1 MASPFSFHCIVCVEE
16 FHADER
22 YPVVLPCGHTYVC
35 NECANRLDKCME
47 CRTSLSLM
55 ISPSTASSTSSL
67 SSPMVRHLNSPT
79 TTTTT
84 GWSSARTGGR
94 IHSNIHSSNNN
105 SNNNN
110 LNTRTLPQRVIPPPP
125 VTRRLPL
132 PKNVVLLSLMEATA
146 MTIQD
151 LPDSPMESPIRQS
164 ITLEDTEE
172 QSIRDGTSL
181 ATGMCGT
188 YIINKT
194 SVPIFPSRPTNADT
208 YAKSRSD
215 VPEEEDVDSLVRFFH
230 MDHQDMKSDTRL
242 NRGDRVQIVSL
253 EDGWAKLAR
262 GYGFLRA
269 DAGQLVKGM
278 LMLLLVFVFPFVDPM
293 SPYSP
298 FLHTCLVIFLSS
310 WSFRRSGLSI
320 GSSVAITCRTKKK
333 VKKGS
338 ARFGSPSNHTDAGF
352 AQLIDAG

>member
-1 MASPFSFHCIVCVEE
+1 
-16 FHADER
+16 
-22 YPVVLPCGHTYVC
+22 
-35 NECANRLDKCME
+35 
-47 CRTSLSLM
+47 
-55 ISPSTASSTSSL
+55 
-67 SSPMVRHLNSPT
+67 MVRHLNSPT

-352 AQLIDAG
+352 AHLIDAG